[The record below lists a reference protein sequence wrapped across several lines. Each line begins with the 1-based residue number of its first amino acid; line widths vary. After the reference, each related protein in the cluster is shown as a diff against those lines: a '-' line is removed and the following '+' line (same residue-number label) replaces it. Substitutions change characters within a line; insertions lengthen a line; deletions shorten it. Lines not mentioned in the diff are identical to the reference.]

1 MSSFLNIHT
10 PRFLAVTA
18 AVALAVTCLTTTSTQ
33 AQNKTA
39 TWLTTN
45 FQARTHYS
53 TPRSDSMKYRLFRP
67 ANYDS
72 TKVYP
77 IVIALHGIGERG
89 YNNVNQLTLEELAQP
104 WVRDSVQAKHPHFVM
119 VPQCP
124 TNQLWWPSG
133 TWSGTRSKPNIMITE
148 ALDSLKKE
156 FKLDTT
162 RFYAVGLSM
171 GGFGTIELMKWRPE
185 LWAAAVPTA
194 GGGDTAAASIT
205 QLTKTP
211 TWFFHSLKDPTVNAI
226 RGSRTL
232 AQKFAAAGKP
242 VVFFASD
249 SQRTNVVPFDSLNP
263 ANIVTLDSLRKAVY
277 VHKADF
283 LYSEVRNY
291 PGTGNPLHQA
301 GWWEAWR
308 HPMLTDWVFSKQK
321 IAGGSVAVTPSVAA
335 TRMQTNPGVKMV
347 LRNGNVLL
355 EKAVS
360 GSGTALFTL
369 EGKRFDSDLKE

>member
-1 MSSFLNIHT
+1 MTILGAVLWTAPAVHAQAKSS
-10 PRFLAVTA
+10 
-18 AVALAVTCLTTTSTQ
+18 S
-33 AQNKTA
+33 
-39 TWLTTN
+39 WLTTN
-45 FQARTHYS
+45 FMARTHYS
-53 TPRSDSMKYRLFRP
+53 TPRADSMKYRLFKP

-77 IVIALHGIGERG
+77 IVVALHGIGERG

-148 ALDSLKKE
+148 VIDSLKKE

-171 GGFGTIELMKWRPE
+171 GGFGTIELMKWNPTMF
-185 LWAAAVPTA
+185 AAAIPTA
-194 GGGDTAAASIT
+194 GGGDTAAPAIAALV
-205 QLTKTP
+205 QTP
-211 TWFFHSLKDPTVNAI
+211 MWAFHSLKDPTVSAT
-226 RGSRTL
+226 RGSRWIATKIE
-232 AQKFAAAGKP
+232 QAGRP
-242 VVFFASD
+242 ILRFASD
-249 SQRTNVVPFDSLNP
+249 SGRTNIVAFDSSRP
-263 ANIVTLDSLRKAVY
+263 ETRVSLDSLRKAVY
-277 VHKADF
+277 VDGANF

-308 HPMLTDWVFSKQK
+308 HPMVTDWLFSKRK
-321 IAGGSVAVTPSVAA
+321 INGVTVSVSPALSAA
-335 TRMQTNPGVKMV
+335 RP
-347 LRNGNVLL
+347 LAPANVRVVFRDGRTLL
-355 EKAVS
+355 EKTVA
-360 GSGTALFTL
+360 GQKALYTL
-369 EGKRFDSDLKE
+369 EGKRAVDVKP